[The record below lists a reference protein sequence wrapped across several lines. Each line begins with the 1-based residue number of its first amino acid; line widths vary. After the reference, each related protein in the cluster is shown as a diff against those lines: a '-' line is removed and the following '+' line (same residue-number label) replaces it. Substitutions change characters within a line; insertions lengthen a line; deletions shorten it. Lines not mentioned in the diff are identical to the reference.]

1 MELYISDD
9 GSIILEDLK
18 SIKLI
23 EDVTIVRNKGN
34 HYLSH
39 LTGKEV
45 FEFLSN
51 HEFTTRTAIYKDENK
66 RT

>member
-1 MELYISDD
+1 MELYILDD

-39 LTGKEV
+39 LTGKEA